1 MYESKLDQPTTE
13 GRAWAV
19 LFTAGGTGA
28 GKTTAVNAAGDAFGK
43 PEITYDTNMNT
54 LSSAVDKVEQA
65 LAAGRDVRIAYVYR
79 DPVEA
84 LTGGAIPRAERQA
97 VKFGSGRTVPLA
109 EHAKTHIGVRPVM
122 EALAARYADDPRVEL
137 AAIDNSHG
145 KGNSRIA
152 ELADLPRVEEDSLRE
167 RLSEDR
173 KSTRLNSSH

>member
-1 MYESKLDQPTTE
+1 MTP
-13 GRAWAV
+13 
-19 LFTAGGTGA
+19 
-28 GKTTAVNAAGDAFGK
+28 
-43 PEITYDTNMNT
+43 

-167 RLSEDR
+167 RLSEALEEARAAGLDDSLSQKIGR
-173 KSTRLNSSH
+173 AAGREGG

>member
-1 MYESKLDQPTTE
+1 MIRRPPRTT
-13 GRAWAV
+13 RTDT
-19 LFTAGGTGA
+19 LFPY
-28 GKTTAVNAAGDAFGK
+28 TTLFR
-43 PEITYDTNMNT
+43 
-54 LSSAVDKVEQA
+54 S
-65 LAAGRDVRIAYVYR
+65 RIAYVYR

-152 ELADLPRVEEDSLRE
+152 ELADLPRVAEDRLRE
-167 RLSEDR
+167 RLSEALEEAR
-173 KSTRLNSSH
+173 AAGQHGRASWREIVCRSGYISVGPRELKK

>member
-1 MYESKLDQPTTE
+1 
-13 GRAWAV
+13 
-19 LFTAGGTGA
+19 
-28 GKTTAVNAAGDAFGK
+28 
-43 PEITYDTNMNT
+43 MNT

-122 EALAARYADDPRVEL
+122 AALAARYADDPRVER
-137 AAIDNSHG
+137 AAIATSPAIG
-145 KGNSRIA
+145 RA
-152 ELADLPRVEEDSLRE
+152 QRRE
-167 RLSEDR
+167 RECQ
-173 KSTRLNSSH
+173 NV

>member
-1 MYESKLDQPTTE
+1 MTP
-13 GRAWAV
+13 
-19 LFTAGGTGA
+19 
-28 GKTTAVNAAGDAFGK
+28 
-43 PEITYDTNMNT
+43 

-122 EALAARYADDPRVEL
+122 EALAARYADYPRFEL
-137 AAIDNSHG
+137 AALANIHG
-145 KGNSRIA
+145 KGHS
-152 ELADLPRVEEDSLRE
+152 
-167 RLSEDR
+167 RLSHIPDQTGR
-173 KSTRLNSSH
+173 APLRQRMGQ